1 MHKFYIFA
9 ALLIAFL
16 AACTTGGQTEP
27 DVDSAGE
34 TNDNGGPTLE
44 LVRPSAGDE
53 YPAADSGDAYP
64 PAPDL
69 ANMPTGYP
77 ELTVVAPSGE
87 VDLAELTPAPP
98 ALGTPQVMP
107 APGRP
112 GAVPPQLAVIIEAI
126 RLHLSRQS
134 NHAVEAINFV
144 SAETVTWP
152 NGALGCPAEG
162 LSYIE
167 VLVEGSRI
175 TLEAGGETYT
185 YHTDGGRNFVL
196 CRDGR
201 PVSTGGMPQR

>member
-1 MHKFYIFA
+1 MHKIMMLA
-9 ALLIAFL
+9 ALLIALL

-34 TNDNGGPTLE
+34 TADSDGPALE
-44 LVRPSAGDE
+44 LVTPSAGDD
-53 YPAADSGDAYP
+53 YPAPAGDDAYP

-69 ANMPTGYP
+69 AHMPTGYP

-112 GAVPPQLAVIIEAI
+112 GAVPPQLAVMIEAI
-126 RLHLSRQS
+126 RLHLSGQS
-134 NHAVEAINFV
+134 NQAVEAINFV
-144 SAETVTWP
+144 SAEAVTWP

-196 CRDGR
+196 CREGR
-201 PVSTGGMPQR
+201 PVSTGVVPQR

>member
-1 MHKFYIFA
+1 MHKLMMLA

-44 LVRPSAGDE
+44 LVTPVGGDE
-53 YPAADSGDAYP
+53 YPAADSDDAYP

-112 GAVPPQLAVIIEAI
+112 GDVPPQLAVMIEAI
-126 RLHLSRQS
+126 RLHLSGQS
-134 NHAVEAINFV
+134 DHAVDEINFV
-144 SAETVTWP
+144 SAEAVTWP

-201 PVSTGGMPQR
+201 PVSTGGVPGR